1 MTNSKIAR
9 SFCFIIA
16 ALIAFSSLVFSVNA
30 ADNAVVSIAN
40 ASGKAGET
48 VTVSVDLSQNPG
60 IIAMELNV
68 AFDSSKL
75 ELVSASD
82 AGKLNGY
89 GSSSSYEGS
98 SYTLYWE
105 DGIATANNSATGTIA
120 TMTFKLKENCDKAD
134 VSISGVGYDTD
145 LNTVNVSAS
154 GGTITNT
161 EATTAPTTTKP
172 TTTNPTTTKPTTTKP
187 STTKKTSTT
196 KKATTTKNNIVEF
209 ETEEIISTSEE
220 STTDFLS
227 LFETTTEEST
237 TEAVTEES
245 TTEPE
250 DEGGS
255 TLSRTKII
263 LIILMAC
270 FAIVGVAVIVSMV
283 RKTKRG

>member
-1 MTNSKIAR
+1 MKNTTTKRFI
-9 SFCFIIA
+9 CFIFA
-16 ALIAFSSLVFSVNA
+16 TVLALSSLVFSVSA
-30 ADNAVVSIAN
+30 ADNAVVSIGN

-60 IIAMELNV
+60 VIAMELNV

-82 AGKLNGY
+82 TGKLNGY
-89 GSSSSYEGS
+89 GSSSTYEGS
-98 SYTLYWE
+98 AYTLYWE
-105 DGIATANNSATGTIA
+105 DGIATTNNSATGTIA
-120 TMTFKLKENCDKAD
+120 TMTFRLKEDCDKAD
-134 VSISGVGYDTD
+134 VSISGTGYDTD

-161 EATTAPTTTKP
+161 QATTAPTTTK
-172 TTTNPTTTKPTTTKP
+172 PTTTKPTTTKP
-187 STTKKTSTT
+187 STTKPTTTKKASTT
-196 KKATTTKNNIVEF
+196 KKVTTTRNIVEF
-209 ETEEIISTSEE
+209 ETEEIISTTEE
-220 STTDFLS
+220 STTDFIL

-237 TEAVTEES
+237 TEAATEES

-250 DEGGS
+250 EEEKS